1 MSEVTKEQLL
11 KNKRVQEEISRHQ
24 WIESEKVGRD
34 IGFEKAAEE
43 WLTNFSKVWMDYHMP
58 RISKTATQSKLAAKP
73 GQPSKKTQAKSK
85 TTVKRARPGKADL
98 KAR

>member
-24 WIESEKVGRD
+24 WIESEKAGQD
-34 IGFEKAAEE
+34 IGFERAAED

-58 RISKTATQSKLAAKP
+58 GISKNARQSKLAAKP
-73 GQPSKKTQAKSK
+73 DKSSKKVQVKSK
-85 TTVKRARPGKADL
+85 PAVKRVRSGKSAS